1 MSQGFNITVWASTA
15 ADLTADSIADE
26 LVANGALTA
35 LESATYLPSAL
46 SAAQALCASLTSG
59 PFNVNLVGVDNMQI
73 AGNASVISVT
83 VTSNATIASELVA
96 VAAPESPAVA
106 ESTDTVGPADEPA
119 PAVEV
124 TPAPDIAPAA
134 DLPAAA

>member
-1 MSQGFNITVWASTA
+1 MSQGFNITVWANSA
-15 ADLTADSIADE
+15 SDLTTEAIADE
-26 LVANGALTA
+26 LEANGSLTA
-35 LESATYLPSAL
+35 LESLVYLPAALGTAQSLVTAL
-46 SAAQALCASLTSG
+46 SAG
-59 PFNVNLVGVDNMQI
+59 PFSVNLFAVDNTQI

-83 VTSNATIASELVA
+83 CTSTATVTTEP
-96 VAAPESPAVA
+96 VAAATPESPAVA